1 MIRQRSWA
9 SLLQRALTGVVDF
22 CRRFAVWVVLA
33 GVVLAGASGLYASHH
48 LGIDTDTDHMF
59 AASLPW
65 RQHQMALD
73 RDFPQFQGLLVAVIN
88 ADVPEEAD
96 ATAQALAQALAKD
109 HTHFS
114 MVRRPDS
121 SPYLRREGLLLLP
134 TDQLTDLL
142 NRTIDAQ
149 PFLGKLAADP
159 TARGLFSALS
169 LLGQGV
175 THDHTDLTPYRRR
188 VAVVPHRDGGGAE
201 RPSATAVLA
210 APAERQARPIS
221 AGNTNSSWS
230 SRSSISARWSPAER
244 RRRRCATRRRSWNS
258 CAAVRR
264 GSASPAR
271 WRWPTRNSPPSRR
284 ARSSD

>member
-1 MIRQRSWA
+1 
-9 SLLQRALTGVVDF
+9 
-22 CRRFAVWVVLA
+22 
-33 GVVLAGASGLYASHH
+33 
-48 LGIDTDTDHMF
+48 MF

-65 RQHQMALD
+65 RQHQMAMD

-109 HTHFS
+109 QAHFS
-114 MVRRPDS
+114 MVRRPDA

-142 NRTIDAQ
+142 DRTIDAQ

-175 THDHTDLTPYRRR
+175 THDDADLTPYLDQKRTF
-188 VAVVPHRDGGGAE
+188 VYPKTDGSGYG
-201 RPSATAVLA
+201 
-210 APAERQARPIS
+210 RQTS
-221 AGNTNSSWS
+221 ENHG
-230 SRSSISARWSPAER
+230 
-244 RRRRCATRRRSWNS
+244 
-258 CAAVRR
+258 
-264 GSASPAR
+264 
-271 WRWPTRNSPPSRR
+271 
-284 ARSSD
+284 

>member
-1 MIRQRSWA
+1 MTRRRSWA

-22 CRRFAVWVVLA
+22 CRRFAVWAVLA
-33 GVVLAGASGLYASHH
+33 GVVLAGASGIYARHH

-65 RQHQMALD
+65 RQHQEALG
-73 RDFPQFQGLLVAVIN
+73 RAFPQFQGLLVAVID

-109 HTHFS
+109 HAHFS
-114 MVRRPDS
+114 MVRRPDA

-175 THDHTDLTPYRRR
+175 THDDADLTPYLGQLRSFH
-188 VAVVPHRDGGGAE
+188 VAMAAALGGHPDRKSVV
-201 RPSATAVLA
+201 
-210 APAERQARPIS
+210 
-221 AGNTNSSWS
+221 
-230 SRSSISARWSPAER
+230 
-244 RRRRCATRRRSWNS
+244 
-258 CAAVRR
+258 
-264 GSASPAR
+264 
-271 WRWPTRNSPPSRR
+271 
-284 ARSSD
+284 